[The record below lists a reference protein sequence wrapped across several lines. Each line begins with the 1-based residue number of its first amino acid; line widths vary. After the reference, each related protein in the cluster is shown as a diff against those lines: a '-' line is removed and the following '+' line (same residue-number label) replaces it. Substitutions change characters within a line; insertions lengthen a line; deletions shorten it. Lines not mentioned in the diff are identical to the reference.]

1 MYRDE
6 VVELMTETVNNY
18 NRSLIPMGAMPA
30 EQVEEFIKQNEAA
43 LLHMNGL
50 LYDTLKENG
59 VIN

>member
-6 VVELMTETVNNY
+6 VVSLMTETVNNY
-18 NRSLIPMGAMPA
+18 NRSLISMGAMPA
-30 EQVEEFIKQNEAA
+30 EQIEEFIAQNEPA